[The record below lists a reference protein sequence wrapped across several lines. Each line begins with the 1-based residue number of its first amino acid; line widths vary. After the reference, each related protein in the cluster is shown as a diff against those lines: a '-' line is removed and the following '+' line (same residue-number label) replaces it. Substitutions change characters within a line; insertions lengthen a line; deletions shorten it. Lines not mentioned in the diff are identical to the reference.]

1 MNIKRIKELQKLL
14 EKNPLD
20 PFLLYAM
27 TLEFLGKNNKYYF
40 SKSSVGILKIN
51 LIIHHF
57 Y

>member
-27 TLEFLGKNNKYYF
+27 TLEFLGGK
-40 SKSSVGILKIN
+40 
-51 LIIHHF
+51 
-57 Y
+57 